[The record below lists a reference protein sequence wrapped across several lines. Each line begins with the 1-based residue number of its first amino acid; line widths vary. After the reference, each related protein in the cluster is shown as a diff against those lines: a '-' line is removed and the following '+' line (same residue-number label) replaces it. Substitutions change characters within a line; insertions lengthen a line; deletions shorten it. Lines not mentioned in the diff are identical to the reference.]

1 LLPIRILA
9 NRNRGGAYLASFFV
23 GVGLFAMFLFLTFFF
38 QGVLGYSP
46 LKSGLLFLPFSAGVI
61 VSAGIAS
68 QLLPRFGP
76 RWVTF
81 GGFCLAVAGMA
92 SLVLLTPTSEYA
104 SNILPALIVLSLG
117 MGLIF
122 VPLSA
127 TALFGAGNHDAGVAS
142 AVLNTSQQIGGSIGV
157 AFLNTIAASATT
169 AYVVSNNLQGPDADA
184 LVAGFSQGFAWGAG
198 ILALAGIIWVTL
210 VRMSKQDMSAG
221 DAEPALVH

>member
-1 LLPIRILA
+1 
-9 NRNRGGAYLASFFV
+9 
-23 GVGLFAMFLFLTFFF
+23 
-38 QGVLGYSP
+38 
-46 LKSGLLFLPFSAGVI
+46 
-61 VSAGIAS
+61 
-68 QLLPRFGP
+68 
-76 RWVTF
+76 
-81 GGFCLAVAGMA
+81 MA

-169 AYVVSNNLQGPDADA
+169 AYVVSNSLQSPDADA

-198 ILALAGIIWVTL
+198 ILALAGIIWVSL